1 MVVGVGTR
9 NAPRVVQAYQTL
21 GVLLPGANIELLTQA
36 EAELFDRL
44 WGMSMQEL
52 RNVPHSEMRQ
62 FAVQFR
68 ELLYSMP
75 FQLPHN
81 LLLLGRTISILSGM
95 CTGLDPDFNPWR
107 QIAPYA
113 QKMLTEEGVS
123 NWQGW
128 LDEAGE
134 LVRTLLSLPSQTT
147 RVLTRLERGE
157 LQMDAP
163 RVTRQLYHLEG
174 AVNRVTGAILLAA
187 LLASGAFLYHSGST
201 SLAMA
206 FWAGAGL
213 VLFWVLLFSRGHPPR
228 P

>member
-1 MVVGVGTR
+1 
-9 NAPRVVQAYQTL
+9 L
-21 GVLLPGANIELLTQA
+21 GVLLPGANLELLTQA
-36 EAELFDRL
+36 EAQLFDRL

-52 RNVPHSEMRQ
+52 RTVPHSEMRQ
-62 FAVQFR
+62 FAIQFR

-128 LDEAGE
+128 LDQAGE
-134 LVRTLLSLPSQTT
+134 LVRTLLSLPSQTA

-157 LQMDAP
+157 LSVDMP
-163 RVTRQLYHLEG
+163 RLSRQVYHLEG
-174 AVNRVTGAILLAA
+174 AVNRVAGGIILAA
-187 LLASGAFLYHSGST
+187 LLASGAFLYSSGSAA
-201 SLAMA
+201 LAAA
-206 FWAGAGL
+206 FWAMAGVAL
-213 VLFWVLLFSRGHPPR
+213 IWVLLFSRGHPPR